1 MVNITIKVFVFARQ
15 KGFFSQ
21 YVGLDR
27 KQFLSLRLKNK
38 MIDFITLCDYVG
50 TFAFAISGIR
60 LASAKKFDWFGAY
73 VVGVVTAVGGGTIR
87 DVLLNATPFWML
99 QLSYLV
105 ISGLA
110 LLFVLVFRKYVVR
123 LNNTFFIFDAIGLGL
138 FAVVGIAKTL
148 DFGFPMWVAVVM
160 GTITG
165 AFGGMMRDILINE
178 EPLIFRKDIYALA
191 CVFGGLIYYLC
202 TCFELPLPLTQFVSA
217 ASVFIARVV
226 AVKYHISLP
235 VLKGEE

>member
-1 MVNITIKVFVFARQ
+1 M
-15 KGFFSQ
+15 
-21 YVGLDR
+21 
-27 KQFLSLRLKNK
+27 
-38 MIDFITLCDYVG
+38 
-50 TFAFAISGIR
+50 
-60 LASAKKFDWFGAY
+60 
-73 VVGVVTAVGGGTIR
+73 
-87 DVLLNATPFWML
+87 
-99 QLSYLV
+99 
-105 ISGLA
+105 
-110 LLFVLVFRKYVVR
+110 
-123 LNNTFFIFDAIGLGL
+123 
-138 FAVVGIAKTL
+138 VGIAKTL

-235 VLKGEE
+235 ALKGEE